1 MFPISLEYI
10 GHKIIYLF
18 FRKKLQFD
26 KSFVIRYVTR
36 HEAHFSTALICHENL
51 QHPSSKIIGKLYG
64 YNRYIG

>member
-26 KSFVIRYVTR
+26 KSLAIRYVTR
-36 HEAHFSTALICHENL
+36 PEAHFYTALVCHENL
-51 QHPSSKIIGKLYG
+51 QYPSSKIIG
-64 YNRYIG
+64 